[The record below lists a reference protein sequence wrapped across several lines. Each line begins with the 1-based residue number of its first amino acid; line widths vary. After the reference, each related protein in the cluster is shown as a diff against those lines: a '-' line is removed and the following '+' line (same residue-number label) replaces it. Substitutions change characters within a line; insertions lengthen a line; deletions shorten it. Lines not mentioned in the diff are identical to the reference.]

1 MEQKKEI
8 YEAQESVQS
17 TPPEENSCKRS
28 AKSRFSLDNF
38 LYSHNFL
45 HPFRIKIILL
55 VILLVIVALGVLSFD
70 NSTIF
75 SKTTSLDF
83 ENIGELATQAALY
96 TNVQTI
102 NKDRTLWGI
111 HIPLTTS
118 KSIFSY
124 DGVIKAGYDFSQ
136 IELDVSQTDK
146 TITVTLPEVKILSN
160 TLDYDSLLIYDESE
174 SIFTPISLEDNNEAL
189 TNLEEEGEQ
198 KAIENGL
205 FENARANAEVLIKGM
220 LSGMI
225 DLEKYEIVFK

>member
-1 MEQKKEI
+1 M
-8 YEAQESVQS
+8 
-17 TPPEENSCKRS
+17 
-28 AKSRFSLDNF
+28 
-38 LYSHNFL
+38 
-45 HPFRIKIILL
+45 ILL
-55 VILLVIVALGVLSFD
+55 IIVALAVLSFD

-75 SKTTSLDF
+75 SKTTTLGF
-83 ENIGELATQAALY
+83 EDIGELATQAALY

-136 IELDVSQTDK
+136 IKLDVSKVDK

-189 TNLEEEGEQ
+189 NQMEKEGQQ

-225 DLEKYEIVFK
+225 DLEKYDIVFK

>member
-1 MEQKKEI
+1 MEQKNEV
-8 YEAQESVQS
+8 YNSQETAQS
-17 TPPEENSCKRS
+17 TPPEKNSCKREV
-28 AKSRFSLDNF
+28 KFKFSLDNF
-38 LYSHNFL
+38 LLQHNFL
-45 HPFRIKIILL
+45 HPFRIKIALL
-55 VILLVIVALGVLSFD
+55 LILLVIVALGVLSFD

-75 SKTTSLDF
+75 SKTTTLGF

-96 TNVQTI
+96 TNVQAI

-111 HIPLTTS
+111 HVPLTTS

-136 IELDVSQTDK
+136 IKLDVNQSDK
-146 TITVTLPEVKILSN
+146 SISVTLPEVKILSN

-189 TNLEEEGEQ
+189 TNLEQEGER

-205 FENARANAEVLIKGM
+205 FENARANAELLIKGM

-225 DLEKYEIVFK
+225 DLEKYEIIFK